1 MKETF
6 FSFYFLPLRR
16 SRSQNFA
23 LKNSFFFSTSMVDG
37 DADLSRN
44 YSLCQHGNPM
54 NKKTSFTTLERLF
67 FVLTIFAETVRD
79 NLSFKEGFFS

>member
-1 MKETF
+1 
-6 FSFYFLPLRR
+6 
-16 SRSQNFA
+16 
-23 LKNSFFFSTSMVDG
+23 MVDG

-67 FVLTIFAETVRD
+67 LYWLFAETVRD